1 MIDKMKRQTIK
12 DTASTRQYCRQIS
25 RLLSI
30 SRNTV
35 ANILNE
41 EEESSQPGVHQNK

>member
-1 MIDKMKRQTIK
+1 MKRQTIK
-12 DTASTRQYCRQIS
+12 TLHQLGNSCRQIS

-41 EEESSQPGVHQNK
+41 EEESSQPERSSKQMI